1 MSQMQLP
8 SGVNMNATDFSAVV
22 NDINGAPTT
31 VIRKEQDFAIEC
43 EWYLQGPDAPNTGA
57 RWKVRVALESIG
69 PGTDFVVTSPN
80 SPIPYTQGTLSGP
93 AGNRRVTFAEN
104 VRLPNGLTLLPAGET
119 ERSYHVTALLTSRD
133 QFNSAPT
140 SYAAM
145 YDLGVI
151 TIFDSE
157 L

>member
-1 MSQMQLP
+1 MSQIQLP
-8 SGVNMNATDFSAVV
+8 SGVNMNSTDYSASI

-31 VIRKEQDFAIEC
+31 VLRKEQPFNVDL
-43 EWYLQGPDAPNTGA
+43 EWHLQGPDAPNTGV
-57 RWKVRVALESIG
+57 RWQVRIALESIG
-69 PGTDFVVTSPN
+69 PGGEFVVTSPN
-80 SPIPYTQGTLSGP
+80 SPIPYTSGTLSGP
-93 AGNRRVTFAEN
+93 AGNRRVTFSETVPFPGALN
-104 VRLPNGLTLLPAGET
+104 LLPAGET
-119 ERSYHVTALLTSRD
+119 ERSYHMTALLTSRD

-145 YDLGVI
+145 YDLGVV